1 MDKTD
6 NKKKVLI
13 AAPVHKVLTEGL
25 TAMGYECVIDE
36 KIDQKR
42 AYELIGDCEGVITS
56 TRLQLDRALLDAA
69 PVLKWIGRMGSGM
82 EVIDMEY
89 AAAKGIACYGSPE
102 GNCNAVGEH
111 AVGMLLALIRRITWS
126 HSEIG
131 ANIWKRDENRGIE
144 LEGRTL
150 GIIGFGH
157 AGAAFAKKLQ
167 GFDMRILAY
176 DRREIKDVPPYVE
189 VCDLATIQR
198 EADILSI
205 HVSLQPDTLN
215 YFNDDFLAAMKKPF
229 ILVNTS
235 RGVVVNTHTLYKG
248 IKSGKVLGAC
258 LDVFE
263 TEPLT
268 HADQELRDIINELIF
283 SPVVIATPHIAGYT
297 HEALFKMSNVLL
309 EKLSVDRKRQKATF
323 A

>member
-13 AAPVHKVLTEGL
+13 AAPVHTVLTDGL
-25 TAMGYECVIDE
+25 AAMGYECVVDE

-42 AYELIGDCEGVITS
+42 GYELIGDCEGVITS
-56 TRLQLDRALLDAA
+56 TRLQLDKELLDAA
-69 PVLKWIGRMGSGM
+69 PMLKWIGRMGSGM
-82 EVIDMEY
+82 EVIDLEY

-189 VCDLATIQR
+189 MCDLATIQR
-198 EADILSI
+198 ESDILSI

-268 HADQELRDIINELIF
+268 HADRELREIINELIF

-297 HEALFKMSNVLL
+297 HEALYKMSKILL
-309 EKLSVDRKRQKATF
+309 EKLSLDRNSQKATG